1 MSKIHCSLSK
11 MRKDHRLGSAQECYD
26 AKAVRRWGRVA
37 IDPEILYP
45 VDYRT
50 SRSRH
55 DIYVEAN
62 GLSGTIKR
70 SRGKMEEQLKKG
82 NIDEAQKY
90 KEELDKALARYEV
103 VKKQAIVADYMH
115 KKDQANPTEATPK
128 AKPKAK
134 PKPKATKGADY
145 RMTPMERAERRRIK
159 KEAQESSEEEPN
171 LPDPEPAPVS
181 DYVKLYNL
189 IGTTRKKIKE
199 AETKG
204 ASASEL
210 KKLNAELDD
219 VIERFKKAPRPV
231 YEEESESEE
240 EEVDERQ
247 EQIRDLQR
255 KIDSIKADMVDADIP
270 PRPEMDTPE
279 EAKERKVFMKK
290 IDKIK
295 KQIAE
300 LTK

>member
-11 MRKDHRLGSAQECYD
+11 MRKDHRLGSPQECYD

-37 IDPEILYP
+37 IDPAILYA
-45 VDYRT
+45 VDNRT
-50 SRSRH
+50 ARSRH

-70 SRGKMEEQLKKG
+70 ARGKMEEQTKKG

-90 KEELDKALARYEV
+90 KQELDKALARYEV
-103 VKKQAIVADYMH
+103 VKKQAIAADYMH
-115 KKDQANPTEATPK
+115 KKAQENPTKATPK
-128 AKPKAK
+128 AKPKA
-134 PKPKATKGADY
+134 KPKATKGADY

-159 KEAQESSEEEPN
+159 KEAQESSEEEPE

-181 DYVKLYNL
+181 DYVKLFNL
-189 IGTTRKKIKE
+189 VGTIRKKIKE
-199 AETKG
+199 AEAKG

-210 KKLNAELDD
+210 KKLNAQLNDTIEL
-219 VIERFKKAPRPV
+219 VKKTPRPV
-231 YEEESESEE
+231 YKEESESEE

-247 EQIRDLQR
+247 EQIRDLRR
-255 KIDSIKADMVDADIP
+255 KIESIKADMIDADIP

-279 EAKERKVFMKK
+279 DAKQRKVFMKK
-290 IDKIK
+290 IEKIE
-295 KQIAE
+295 KQIKN
-300 LTK
+300 LNK